1 MFLQKIFVKIIEK
14 LLALKIT
21 QGTLFKPE
29 KPTPKISFYP
39 LLKYLILKKE
49 Y

>member
-21 QGTLFKPE
+21 QGTLFTPE